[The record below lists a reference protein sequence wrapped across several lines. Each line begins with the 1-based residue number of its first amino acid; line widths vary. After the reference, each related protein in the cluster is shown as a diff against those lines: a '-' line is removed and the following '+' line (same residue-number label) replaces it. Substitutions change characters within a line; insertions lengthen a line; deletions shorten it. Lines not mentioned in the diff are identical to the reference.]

1 VPEVYQPAPNCDQ
14 EGCTQRGLWAV
25 MSRLGPL
32 RGDYCLAHAKERCAA
47 LQAYEDV
54 YYVSTDTIEDW
65 AIRVVDYPD

>member
-1 VPEVYQPAPNCDQ
+1 
-14 EGCTQRGLWAV
+14 